1 MSDEKDKDGSGSSGA
16 DDIQALKD
24 KIAGLEKEKLE
35 WSSNKDKDK
44 DLSLNDKMKLER
56 DDQDKK
62 NSESKSLE
70 SALTFNLTSVD
81 FIKTNESVLPKDI
94 SDIFKLAEREK
105 YDSPIHKANAT
116 KAAIVQSFF
125 SIQDNE
131 DLLTPSQKSSL
142 ADYLKLTKNGKEEK
156 AREIYDNLFEP
167 ALNSL
172 KRIKKAEELNRSKY
186 GYKSDSKGDSQY
198 KEKLMGLSRK
208 HYLGEKK

>member
-1 MSDEKDKDGSGSSGA
+1 MSDDNKNKDVKEGTGGG

-24 KIAGLEKEKLE
+24 KIAALEKEKSE
-35 WSSNKDKDK
+35 WSKDKDK
-44 DLSLNDKMKLER
+44 DIDLNEKLNRER
-56 DDQDKK
+56 QDQDKK

-70 SALTFNLTSVD
+70 SALTFNLTSAE
-81 FIKTNESVLPKDI
+81 FIKSNESVLPKDI

-105 YDSPIHKANAT
+105 YDSPVHKANAT
-116 KAAIVQSFF
+116 KAAIIQSFF
-125 SIQDNE
+125 SQQENE